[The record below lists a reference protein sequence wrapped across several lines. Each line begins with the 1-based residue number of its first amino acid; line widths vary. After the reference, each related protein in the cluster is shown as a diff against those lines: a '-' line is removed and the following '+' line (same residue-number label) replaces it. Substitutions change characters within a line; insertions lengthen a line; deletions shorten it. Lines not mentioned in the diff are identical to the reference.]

1 MTKLELIREIS
12 SKADITQKMTGRV
25 IDAMLEAIQE
35 AAGRGDN
42 VRILGFGAFL
52 VRQRAERQGKNIRTG
67 ETITIPAKKVVVFKP
82 GKNLQEAV
90 NQNED

>member
-12 SKADITQKMTGRV
+12 SKADITQKVAGRV
-25 IDAMLEAIQE
+25 IDAMLEVIQE

-52 VRQRAERQGKNIRTG
+52 VRQRAERQGRNIRTG
-67 ETITIPAKKVVVFKP
+67 EAITIPAKKVVVFKP
-82 GKNLQEAV
+82 GKNLREAV

>member
-25 IDAMLEAIQE
+25 VDVMLETIQE
-35 AAGRGDN
+35 AAGRGEN
-42 VRILGFGAFL
+42 VRIPGFGTLL
-52 VRQRAERQGKNIRTG
+52 VRQRAERKGRNIRSG
-67 ETITIPAKKVVVFKP
+67 EAITIPAKKVVVFRP

-90 NQNED
+90 NHNED